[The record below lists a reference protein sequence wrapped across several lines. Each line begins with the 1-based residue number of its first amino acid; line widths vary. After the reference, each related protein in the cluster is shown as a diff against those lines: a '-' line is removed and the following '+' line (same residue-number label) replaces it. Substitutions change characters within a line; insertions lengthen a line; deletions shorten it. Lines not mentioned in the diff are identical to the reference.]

1 MCVEIYIS
9 TCTLHQTII
18 FKTKIKVLGSL
29 QVQVYLYES
38 IKLLLDKNKFL
49 KFKMK

>member
-1 MCVEIYIS
+1 MYVEIYIS
-9 TCTLHQTII
+9 TCTLYQTII

-38 IKLLLDKNKFL
+38 TKLLLDKTNFSNL
-49 KFKMK
+49 K

>member
-1 MCVEIYIS
+1 MYVEIYIS
-9 TCTLHQTII
+9 TCTLYQTII

-38 IKLLLDKNKFL
+38 IKLFLDKNKFL